1 MFDILIILTRDM
13 GLFTLKLSC
22 VTEGSSY
29 FDFSASPLIC
39 LHVCKL
45 IVTESVFRRRR
56 KLQYFICLIGAG
68 GKWSLFFFFFQSHCF
83 LCRFSCFHYLEATT
97 IQTAVH
103 SHTLFFYNS
112 FIEIKVTGVAAHSF
126 KAHTLMTSHR
136 IVHVSSQYILG
147 HIVTPR
153 GKPTCFQPLPPNLAL
168 ASGSYESTLCVHPLA
183 SSGHFM

>member
-1 MFDILIILTRDM
+1 MFDILIILTRDT
-13 GLFTLKLSC
+13 GHFTLKLSC

-29 FDFSASPLIC
+29 FDFSASPLMC

-45 IVTESVFRRRR
+45 IVTESVFWRRR
-56 KLQYFICLIGAG
+56 KLQYFICPIGAG
-68 GKWSLFFFFFQSHCF
+68 GKWSLFQSHCF
-83 LCRFSCFHYLEATT
+83 LCRFSCFLYLEATT
-97 IQTAVH
+97 IQTTVH

-112 FIEIKVTGVAAHSF
+112 FIEIKVTDVAVHSF

-136 IVHVSSQYILG
+136 TVHVSSQCILG

-153 GKPTCFQPLPPNLAL
+153 GKPTRFQPLPPNLAL
-168 ASGSYESTLCVHPLA
+168 ASGSYESTFCVHPLA